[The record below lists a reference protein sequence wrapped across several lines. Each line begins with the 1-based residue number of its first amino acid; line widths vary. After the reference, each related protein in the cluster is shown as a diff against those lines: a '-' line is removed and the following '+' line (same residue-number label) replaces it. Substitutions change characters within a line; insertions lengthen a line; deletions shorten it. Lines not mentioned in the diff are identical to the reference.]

1 MCGIA
6 GFVNHKEEKE
16 KDLEKMLSRIIH
28 RGPDG
33 SGTYFKDDVAL
44 GHRRLSIIDLEGGS
58 QPMYN
63 EDGTIAIVFNGEIY
77 NYQELKGKLT
87 KAGHTFKT
95 KSDTEVIIHGY
106 EEYGHEFLKQLRGMF
121 AFVIYDEQTKELFG
135 ARDHFGMK
143 PFYYYINDGVFLFA
157 SEIKAF
163 LDHSDFKKELNREVL
178 NEYLRFNYT
187 PRNET
192 FFKDVYK
199 LEPGHF
205 FTYKDDKLNIES
217 YFEITF
223 DEKQEEFSQLV
234 NKISDCMKDS
244 VQKHMISDVE
254 VGSFLSSGIDSS
266 YIVSLARPDKTYTVG
281 YDIPKYDEISY
292 AKELADLLKIKNIS
306 KKISKEEYFENLHK
320 IIYHMDEPL
329 ADPAAIALYFVAQLA
344 SKDVKVVLSGEG
356 ADEFFGGYNTYN
368 EEGNFGF
375 YNKIPFCIRNIIARI
390 CRHLPEGRGINF
402 FTRRGLKLSDYY
414 IGVNSVFSEKEVKK
428 YLKNKNIKYSNKE
441 LIKPIF
447 NRQDGNSSVI
457 QKQAVDLHFWFAN
470 DILQKA
476 DKMTMAHSIEGRMPF
491 CDKEVFELARTIPD
505 HDKIHE
511 NTTKYA
517 LRMAAKQDIPNESYN
532 KKKLG
537 FPVPLRE
544 WIKEDDIYNK
554 IKESFNSNISLEL
567 FENKKILKL
576 LEDHK
581 TGKKDCY
588 KKIWTIYTFL
598 VWYNEFFES

>member
-6 GFVNHKEEKE
+6 GFVNHKEEKQ
-16 KDLEKMLSRIIH
+16 KDLENMLSRIIH

-33 SGTYFKDDVAL
+33 SGMYFKDDVAL

-58 QPMYN
+58 QPMFN
-63 EDGTIAIVFNGEIY
+63 EDNRVSIVFNGEIY
-77 NYQELKGKLT
+77 NYQELKEELLKCN
-87 KAGHTFKT
+87 HTFKT
-95 KSDTEVIIHGY
+95 NSDTEVIIHGY
-106 EEYGHEFLKQLRGMF
+106 EEYGYEIVKKLRGMF
-121 AFVIYDEQTKELFG
+121 AFVLYDESKKELFG

-143 PFYYYINDGVFLFA
+143 PFYYYLEDKIFLFS

-163 LDHSDFKKELNREVL
+163 LDHSDFNKQLNQEVL

-187 PRNET
+187 PTTET
-192 FFKDVYK
+192 FFKNVYK
-199 LEPGHF
+199 LEPGHY
-205 FTYKDDKLNIES
+205 FTYKDDNLEINP

-223 DEKQEEFSQLV
+223 DTKEEEFSSLLE
-234 NKISDCMKDS
+234 KISECMKDS
-244 VQKHMISDVE
+244 VSKHMISDVE

-306 KKISKEEYFENLHK
+306 KKISKQEYFDNLPK

-329 ADPAAIALYFVAQLA
+329 ADPAAIALYFVAELA

-356 ADEFFGGYNTYN
+356 ADELFGGYNTYN

-375 YNKIPFCIRNIIARI
+375 YNKIPFCIRNVIARI

-414 IGVNSVFSEKEVKK
+414 IGVNSVFTEKEVKK
-428 YLKNKNIKYSNKE
+428 YLKNKNIQHSNKE

-447 NRQDGNSSVI
+447 DKQKGKSSVI

-491 CDKEVFELARTIPD
+491 CDKEVFTLARTIPD
-505 HDKIHE
+505 HDKIKE
-511 NTTKYA
+511 KTTKYA
-517 LRMAAKQDIPNESYN
+517 LRMAAKKDIPNESYN

-544 WIKEDDIYNK
+544 WIKEDDIYNQ
-554 IKESFNSNISLEL
+554 IKESFNSNISQEL

-598 VWYNEFFES
+598 VWYHEFFEA

>member
-6 GFVNHKEEKE
+6 GFVNHKEEKQ
-16 KDLEKMLSRIIH
+16 KDLENMLSRIIH

-33 SGTYFKDDVAL
+33 SGMYFKDDVAL

-58 QPMYN
+58 QPMFN
-63 EDGTIAIVFNGEIY
+63 EDKKVAIVFNGEIY
-77 NYQELKGKLT
+77 NYQELKEELLKCN
-87 KAGHTFKT
+87 HTFKT
-95 KSDTEVIIHGY
+95 SSDTEVIIHGY
-106 EEYGHEFLKQLRGMF
+106 EEYGYDIVKKLRGMF
-121 AFVIYDEQTKELFG
+121 AFVLYDESKKELFG

-143 PFYYYINDGVFLFA
+143 PFYYYLEDNIFLFS

-163 LDHSDFKKELNREVL
+163 LDHSDFNKQLNQEVL

-187 PRNET
+187 PTTET
-192 FFKDVYK
+192 FFKNVYK
-199 LEPGHF
+199 LEPGHY
-205 FTYKDDKLNIES
+205 FTYKDDNLEINP

-223 DEKQEEFSQLV
+223 DTKEEEFSSLV
-234 NKISDCMKDS
+234 DKISECMKDS
-244 VQKHMISDVE
+244 VSKHMISDVE

-306 KKISKEEYFENLHK
+306 KKINKQEYFDNLPK

-329 ADPAAIALYFVAQLA
+329 ADPAAIALYFVAELA

-356 ADEFFGGYNTYN
+356 ADELFGGYNTYN

-414 IGVNSVFSEKEVKK
+414 IGVNSVFTEKEVKK
-428 YLKNKNIKYSNKE
+428 YLKNKNISHSNKE

-447 NRQDGNSSVI
+447 DKQKGKSSVI
-457 QKQAVDLHFWFAN
+457 QKQAIDLHFWFAN

-491 CDKEVFELARTIPD
+491 CDKEVFTLARTIPD
-505 HDKIHE
+505 HDKIKE
-511 NTTKYA
+511 KTTKYA
-517 LRMAAKQDIPNESYN
+517 LRIAAKKDIPNESYN

-544 WIKEDDIYNK
+544 WIKEDDIYNQ
-554 IKESFNSNISLEL
+554 IKESFNSNISQEL

-581 TGKKDCY
+581 KGKKDCY

-598 VWYNEFFES
+598 VWYHEFFEA

>member
-6 GFVNHKEEKE
+6 GFVNHKEEKQ
-16 KDLEKMLSRIIH
+16 KDLENMLSRIIH

-33 SGTYFKDDVAL
+33 SGMYFKDDVAL

-58 QPMYN
+58 QPMFN
-63 EDGTIAIVFNGEIY
+63 EDNRVSIVFNGEIY
-77 NYQELKGKLT
+77 NYQELKEELLKCN
-87 KAGHTFKT
+87 HTFKT
-95 KSDTEVIIHGY
+95 NSDTEVIIHGY
-106 EEYGHEFLKQLRGMF
+106 EEYGYDIVKKLRGMF
-121 AFVIYDEQTKELFG
+121 AFVLYDESKKELFG

-143 PFYYYINDGVFLFA
+143 PFYYYLDNEVFLFS

-163 LDHSDFKKELNREVL
+163 LDHSDFNKQLNQEVL

-187 PRNET
+187 PTTET
-192 FFKDVYK
+192 FFKNVYK
-199 LEPGHF
+199 LEPGHY
-205 FTYKDDKLNIES
+205 FTYKDDDLEINP

-223 DEKQEEFSQLV
+223 DTKEEEFESLID
-234 NKISDCMKDS
+234 KISECMKDS
-244 VQKHMISDVE
+244 VSKHMISDVE

-306 KKISKEEYFENLHK
+306 KKINKQEYFDNLPK

-329 ADPAAIALYFVAQLA
+329 ADPAAIALYFVAELA

-356 ADEFFGGYNTYN
+356 ADELFGGYNTYN

-375 YNKIPFCIRNIIARI
+375 YNKIPFCIRNIVARI

-414 IGVNSVFSEKEVKK
+414 IGVNSVFTEKEVKK
-428 YLKNKNIKYSNKE
+428 YLKNKNINHSNKE

-447 NRQDGNSSVI
+447 DKQKGKSSVI

-491 CDKEVFELARTIPD
+491 CDKEVFTLARTIPD
-505 HDKIHE
+505 HDKIKE
-511 NTTKYA
+511 KTTKYA
-517 LRMAAKQDIPNESYN
+517 LRMAAKKDIPNESYN

-544 WIKEDDIYNK
+544 WIKEDDIYNQ
-554 IKESFNSNISLEL
+554 IKESFNSNISQEL

-598 VWYNEFFES
+598 VWYHEFFEA

>member
-6 GFVNHKEEKE
+6 GFVNHKEEKQ
-16 KDLEKMLSRIIH
+16 KDLENMLSRIIH

-33 SGTYFKDDVAL
+33 SGMYFKDDVAL

-58 QPMYN
+58 QPMFN
-63 EDGTIAIVFNGEIY
+63 EDNRVSIVFNGEIY
-77 NYQELKGKLT
+77 NYQELKEELLKCN
-87 KAGHTFKT
+87 HTFKT
-95 KSDTEVIIHGY
+95 NSDTEVIIHGY
-106 EEYGHEFLKQLRGMF
+106 EEYGYDIVKKLRGMF
-121 AFVIYDEQTKELFG
+121 AFVLYDESKKELFG

-143 PFYYYINDGVFLFA
+143 PFYYYLEDNIFLFS

-163 LDHSDFKKELNREVL
+163 LDHSDFNKQLNQEVL

-187 PRNET
+187 PTTET
-192 FFKDVYK
+192 FFKNVYK
-199 LEPGHF
+199 LEPGHY
-205 FTYKDDKLNIES
+205 FTYKDDNLEINP

-223 DEKQEEFSQLV
+223 DEKEEEFSSLV
-234 NKISDCMKDS
+234 DKISECMKDS
-244 VQKHMISDVE
+244 VSKHMISDVE

-306 KKISKEEYFENLHK
+306 KKISKQEYFDNLPK

-329 ADPAAIALYFVAQLA
+329 ADPAAIALYFVAELA

-356 ADEFFGGYNTYN
+356 ADELFGGYNTYN

-375 YNKIPFCIRNIIARI
+375 YNKIPFCIRNVIARI

-414 IGVNSVFSEKEVKK
+414 IGVNSVFTEKEVKK
-428 YLKNKNIKYSNKE
+428 YLKNKNINHSNKE

-447 NRQDGNSSVI
+447 DKQKGKSSVI

-491 CDKEVFELARTIPD
+491 CDKEVFTLARTIPD
-505 HDKIHE
+505 HDKIKE
-511 NTTKYA
+511 KTTKYA
-517 LRMAAKQDIPNESYN
+517 LRMAAKKDIPNESYN

-544 WIKEDDIYNK
+544 WIKEDDIYNQ
-554 IKESFNSNISLEL
+554 IKESFNSNISQEL

-598 VWYNEFFES
+598 VWYHEFFEA